1 MRWNDWSTI
10 AIERANSRIQFSQT
24 IGSFQAVSHRLVD
37 MEMRLD
43 AARLQVYRATA
54 AFGAGRAALPAAMA
68 KLAASEALAAIGID
82 AARIHGARG
91 YITEFEVER
100 EVRDALGSLVYAGTS
115 DVQKNTIAALMG
127 IAPSRN
133 RPGSS

>member
-1 MRWNDWSTI
+1 VRWNDWSTI

-68 KLAASEALAAIGID
+68 KLEAIAAIGID

-91 YITEFEVER
+91 CITEFEVER

-115 DVQKNTIAALMG
+115 DYVQKNRIAALMG